1 MAMSQIYLFRHGQ
14 TPHNRDKIF
23 SGWSNPP
30 LTDLGV
36 KQAQYLSQLLKNIKF
51 DIAYQSRLLRSTQ
64 TLDIVLKNHPEC
76 KKVITDDRIIER
88 DYGDL
93 TTLKHQDIID
103 KYGQKQFDIWHRGYH
118 TPPPN
123 GECFA
128 DVEVR
133 VGDFI
138 ADLKKLYSKKNL
150 NIAISAHGNS
160 IRLFKKILENA
171 TEKETCSWTIP
182 YDKVFKYKI

>member
-36 KQAQYLSQLLKNIKF
+36 KQAKYLSQLLKNIKF

-93 TTLKHQDIID
+93 RHLAQRLSHPTTK
-103 KYGQKQFDIWHRGYH
+103 W
-118 TPPPN
+118 
-123 GECFA
+123 
-128 DVEVR
+128 
-133 VGDFI
+133 
-138 ADLKKLYSKKNL
+138 
-150 NIAISAHGNS
+150 
-160 IRLFKKILENA
+160 
-171 TEKETCSWTIP
+171 
-182 YDKVFKYKI
+182 